1 MCRAASIHIGVDRP
15 GGPGDTRALLQDSES
30 AAWRMAEL
38 AYQAGYDSI
47 LVLRGATATV
57 NAVQAA
63 LFNATQLLEKGDLLL
78 VSYSGHGGQQRNV
91 MDLERDATDESWS
104 LHDGELLDDTLAGWW
119 RQFRP
124 GVRIVMVSES
134 CFSGGMDRGGYD
146 NAPPHWRRRH
156 RMRRMRSAY
165 RDASAATP
173 SCIVS
178 APRDC
183 AEIRATVLMLSA
195 SREHQPA
202 EGRLFTDCLLEVWDK
217 GNFPGSYCE
226 LYGKVKER
234 VMSRRTSQH
243 PQILM
248 LGTPDPQFPLEPA
261 FRRAA
266 RQADPQEPGLS
277 EAGRRETSPSGGE
290 PHDAERDEPGPH
302 AGRRDRPVVYRGGY
316 R

>member
-1 MCRAASIHIGVDRP
+1 MCRAVSIHIGVDQP
-15 GGPGDTRALLQDSES
+15 GGPSDSRALLEHSES

-38 AYQAGYDSI
+38 AYQAGYDSM

-57 NAVQAA
+57 SAVQAA
-63 LFNATQLLEKGDLLL
+63 LFNASQLLEKGDQLL
-78 VSYSGHGGQQRNV
+78 VSYSGHGAQQRTV
-91 MDLERDATDESWS
+91 LDCERDGTDESWS

-146 NAPPHWRRRH
+146 DAPPHWRRR
-156 RMRRMRSAY
+156 RRMRGMRSVY
-165 RDASAATP
+165 RDASAANH

-183 AEIRATVLMLSA
+183 AEIRATVLMLTA

-202 EGRLFTDCLLEVWDK
+202 EGWLFTECLLKVWDN
-217 GNFPGSYCE
+217 GNFTGSYCD
-226 LYGKVKER
+226 LYEKVKER
-234 VMSRRTSQH
+234 VTSQRTSQY

-248 LGTPDPQFPLEPA
+248 LGTPDPGFALDPA
-261 FRRAA
+261 FRRPAGKA
-266 RQADPQEPGLS
+266 EPREPGVAEAGPQE
-277 EAGRRETSPSGGE
+277 AGGPSTLDPDDPDRNGYG
-290 PHDAERDEPGPH
+290 RYGS
-302 AGRRDRPVVYRGGY
+302 RRDRPRVYRD
-316 R
+316 

>member
-1 MCRAASIHIGVDRP
+1 MGRAVSIHIGVDNP
-15 GGPGDTRALLQDSES
+15 GGPGDPRALLQDSES

-57 NAVQAA
+57 SAVQAA
-63 LFNATQLLEKGDLLL
+63 LFNASQLLEKGDLLL
-78 VSYSGHGGQQRNV
+78 VSYSGHGAQQCTV
-91 MDLERDATDESWS
+91 VDSERDGTDESWS

-146 NAPPHWRRRH
+146 DAPPHWRRR
-156 RMRRMRSAY
+156 RRMRGMRSVY
-165 RDASAATP
+165 RDASAANH

-183 AEIRATVLMLSA
+183 AEIRASVLMLTA

-202 EGRLFTDCLLEVWDK
+202 EGRLFTDCLLEVWDN
-217 GNFPGSYCE
+217 GNFTGSYCN
-226 LYGKVKER
+226 LYETVKER

-248 LGTPDPQFPLEPA
+248 LGTPDPAFPLEAAFHRPA
-261 FRRAA
+261 GDADLGGTTTAHASPEAA
-266 RQADPQEPGLS
+266 SPGAD
-277 EAGRRETSPSGGE
+277 AYAT
-290 PHDAERDEPGPH
+290 ARDEPGPY
-302 AGRRDRPVVYRGGY
+302 GSRRDRPVVYRGGY